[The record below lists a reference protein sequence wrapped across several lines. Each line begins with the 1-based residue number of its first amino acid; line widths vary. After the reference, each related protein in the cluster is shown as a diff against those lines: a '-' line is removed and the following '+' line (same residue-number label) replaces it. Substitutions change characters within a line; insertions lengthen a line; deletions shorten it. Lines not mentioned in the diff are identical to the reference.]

1 MAEKFTSHLKVDK
14 KIVELLSKQTYQ
26 KSFSAAI
33 RELVSNSYDADALS
47 VNITYDKAFTYIEI
61 IDDGNGMTRSEFEK
75 YLTIA
80 GTKQDSPLSR
90 KYKRKKIGQF
100 GVGFLSIFPFCE
112 SLEITTTAENS
123 TEVLKAVIPTKDYF
137 QTNLKATAKKEED
150 TLVDDIPISGTININ
165 PSEKLEHYTRIRL
178 LKPTHIV
185 KQYFTKPKTKKRDS
199 IIAYDPADRF
209 RWELQEDLPIS
220 LPSESKYAK
229 TYKYKEPIGMNVV
242 LNKKDLVRNDY
253 LESVL
258 DEGDVTISGVDCK
271 YIFTTSNKSVK
282 PSEARG
288 IKLRVNNVGI
298 GQRTEFFLKRD
309 RGFSR
314 LHWITGEIFFSEQIK
329 EHLNISRDGFI
340 SHPITDEIFEYFA
353 DKLRVAANDVET
365 IDVAEKE
372 IAKVTNS
379 NKTQANIP
387 KSEVIAANIKKLQ
400 SKGFKVVEA
409 EKGKTPGKTI
419 KIDRKEKTIY
429 VPKEIQEEK
438 EIVTIL
444 GKQFEITYEKWDI
457 KSQTPACKRISNK
470 VIAINQNYP
479 LFHSRSA
486 GNIFKRIHL
495 MILIGSENSKTS
507 QQLSDTLNKTLVQE
521 FKDYI

>member
-1 MAEKFTSHLKVDK
+1 MTEKFISHLKVDK

-47 VNITYDKAFTYIEI
+47 VSISYDKVFSYIEI
-61 IDDGNGMTRSEFEK
+61 VDDGNGMTRTEFEK

-123 TEVLKAVIPTKDYF
+123 TEVLRAVIPTKDYF
-137 QTNLKATAKKEED
+137 QNTLRSNSKKDGE

-165 PSEKLEHYTRIRL
+165 PTEKLEHYTKIRL

-185 KQYFTKPKTKKRDS
+185 KQYFTKPKTKKRES
-199 IIAYDPADRF
+199 IIAYEPFDRF
-209 RWELQEDLPIS
+209 RWELQEDLPIA
-220 LPSESKYAK
+220 LPSTSKYYK
-229 TYKYKEPIGMNVV
+229 SYKYKEPIGMSVAV
-242 LNKKDLVRNDY
+242 NKTDLQRNDY

-258 DEGDVTISGVDCK
+258 DEGEETINGIKCK

-298 GQRTEFFLKRD
+298 GPRTDFFLKRD

-314 LHWITGEIFFSEQIK
+314 LHWITGEILFSEEIK

-340 SHPITDEIFEYFA
+340 SHPVIDEIFEFFA
-353 DKLRVAANDVET
+353 SKLRVAANDVET

-372 IAKVTNS
+372 INKVTSS
-379 NKTQANIP
+379 NKTQANVP
-387 KSEVIAANIKKLQ
+387 RNEVIATNIKKLE
-400 SKGFKVVEA
+400 SKGFKVIE
-409 EKGKTPGKTI
+409 EKGKSSGNTI
-419 KIDRKEKTIY
+419 KIDRREKTIY
-429 VPKEIQEEK
+429 IPKAVHDEK
-438 EIVTIL
+438 EVISVL
-444 GKQFEITYEKWDI
+444 GEQYEITYDKWDVQG
-457 KSQTPACKRISNK
+457 KMPACKRISKK

-479 LFHSRSA
+479 LFNSKRA

-495 MILIGSENSKTS
+495 MVLIASENTDTS
-507 QQLSDTLNKTLVQE
+507 RELSDVLNKEILKE
-521 FKDYI
+521 FKDYF

>member
-1 MAEKFTSHLKVDK
+1 MTEKFTSHLKVDK

-47 VNITYDKAFTYIEI
+47 VNISYDKGFSYIEI
-61 IDDGNGMTRSEFEK
+61 IDDGNGMTKTEFEK

-137 QTNLKATAKKEED
+137 QNNLKSAVKKEGE
-150 TLVDDIPISGTININ
+150 TLVDDIPIAGTINTN
-165 PSEKLEHYTRIRL
+165 PSEKLEHYTKIRL

-185 KQYFTKPKTKKRDS
+185 KQYFTKPQTKKRDS

-209 RWELQEDLPIS
+209 RWELQEDLPIA
-220 LPSESKYAK
+220 LPSSSKYYK
-229 TYKYKEPIGMNVV
+229 TYKYQEPIGMNVT
-242 LNKKDLVRNDY
+242 LNKVDLTRNDY

-258 DEGDVTISGVDCK
+258 DEGEVTISGIKCK

-298 GQRTEFFLKRD
+298 GQRTEFYLKRD

-329 EHLNISRDGFI
+329 EHLNIGRDGFI
-340 SHPITDEIFEYFA
+340 SHPVTDEIFELFA
-353 DKLRVAANDVET
+353 DKLRIAANDVET

-372 IAKVTNS
+372 ITKVTSS

-387 KSEVIAANIKKLQ
+387 KSEVIAANIKKLE
-400 SKGFKVVEA
+400 SKGFKVLETDKSKSA
-409 EKGKTPGKTI
+409 GKTI
-419 KIDRKEKTIY
+419 KIDRREKTIY
-429 VPKEIQEEK
+429 IPKEIHEEK
-438 EIVTIL
+438 ELITIL
-444 GKQFEITYEKWDI
+444 DKQYEITYDRWDV
-457 KSQTPACKRISNK
+457 KSKMPACKRVSSK

-479 LFHSRSA
+479 LFQSRSA

-495 MILIGSENSKTS
+495 MILIASENTKTS
-507 QQLSDTLNKTLVQE
+507 QQLSDTLNKKIVQE